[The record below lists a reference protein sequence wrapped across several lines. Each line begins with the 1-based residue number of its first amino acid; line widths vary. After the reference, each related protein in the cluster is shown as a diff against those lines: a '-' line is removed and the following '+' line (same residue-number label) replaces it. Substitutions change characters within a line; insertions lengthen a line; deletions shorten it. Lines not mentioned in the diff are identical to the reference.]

1 MSPLTQDLRAL
12 GGASAPAARQTT
24 ARWLA
29 WLRHWQ
35 VAARTRR
42 AAARAEAAQA
52 RVVAAA
58 RDACAVEGATTEF
71 EVVVLDGQR
80 YGAVYVDGKLN
91 CLLPGLERL

>member
-12 GGASAPAARQTT
+12 GGASAPAARQAT

-35 VAARTRR
+35 VAARMRR
-42 AAARAEAAQA
+42 ATARAEAAQA
-52 RVVAAA
+52 RVISSA
-58 RDACAVEGATTEF
+58 REACAVEGATTEF
-71 EVVVLDGQR
+71 DVVVFDGQR

-91 CLLPGLERL
+91 CLLPNLERL

>member
-12 GGASAPAARQTT
+12 GGASAPAARQAT

-35 VAARTRR
+35 VAARMRR
-42 AAARAEAAQA
+42 ATAR
-52 RVVAAA
+52 
-58 RDACAVEGATTEF
+58 
-71 EVVVLDGQR
+71 DGQR

>member
-12 GGASAPAARQTT
+12 GGAPAPTAGQAT

-35 VAARTRR
+35 AAASKRR
-42 AAARAEAAQA
+42 ADAAQA
-52 RVVAAA
+52 RVISAA
-58 RDACAVEGATTEF
+58 REACAVEGATTEF
-71 EVVVLDGQR
+71 NVVVFDGQR

>member
-12 GGASAPAARQTT
+12 GGASAPAARQAT
-24 ARWLA
+24 ARWMA

-35 VAARTRR
+35 VAARMRR
-42 AAARAEAAQA
+42 ATARAEAAQA
-52 RVVAAA
+52 QVIAAA
-58 RDACAVEGATTEF
+58 REACAVEGATTEF
-71 EVVVLDGQR
+71 EVVEFDGQR

>member
-1 MSPLTQDLRAL
+1 MSPLTQDLSAL
-12 GGASAPAARQTT
+12 GGARAPAAGQAT

-35 VAARTRR
+35 VAARMRR
-42 AAARAEAAQA
+42 ATARAEAAQA
-52 RVVAAA
+52 RVIAAA

-71 EVVVLDGQR
+71 DVVVFDGQR

-91 CLLPGLERL
+91 CLLPGMERL